1 MKIRTGLVTSA
12 FFLLLGIALL
22 APTSKTYGQLI
33 AQENLLSMRNYEVVH
48 YTADL
53 KSEISGTEFW
63 MLVPFVNNL
72 VEEEFYLESWMI
84 APFESVVID
93 QELTVESW
101 MTVLF
106 GVDQDTEIE
115 DWMASAWF

>member
-12 FFLLLGIALL
+12 FLLLLGIALL

-33 AQENLLSMRNYEVVH
+33 AQENLLSKRNYEVVH
-48 YTADL
+48 YNTNF
-53 KSEISGTEFW
+53 KSEISGIEFW
-63 MLVPFVNNL
+63 MLVPFVNNF
-72 VEEEFYLESWMI
+72 VEEEYSLESWMI
-84 APFESVVID
+84 APFESVIID
-93 QELTVESW
+93 HEITVESW
-101 MTVLF
+101 MTVPF

>member
-12 FFLLLGIALL
+12 FLILLGIALL
-22 APTSKTYGQLI
+22 APTTKTYGQFV
-33 AQENLLSMRNYEVVH
+33 AQENLLSMRNREVVH

-53 KSEISGTEFW
+53 KSEISGIEFW
-63 MLVPFVNNL
+63 MVSPFVNTL
-72 VEEEFYLESWMI
+72 DEEEFYVESWMI
-84 APFESVVID
+84 APFESVIID
-93 QELTVESW
+93 HELTVESW
-101 MTVLF
+101 MTVPF